1 MTFEGRTRRPT
12 AALLGRSQFL
22 LGREVV
28 EGQAACRA
36 HAVGRQLDLAA
47 WLPPEHEARA
57 APTGRIVRNPQE
69 VERLR
74 LAETLGT
81 TIRNCAST
89 ELDEPHLVG
98 VKGELEAREPCL

>member
-1 MTFEGRTRRPT
+1 MRK
-12 AALLGRSQFL
+12 
-22 LGREVV
+22 
-28 EGQAACRA
+28 
-36 HAVGRQLDLAA
+36 
-47 WLPPEHEARA
+47 
-57 APTGRIVRNPQE
+57 PQE